1 MCVTYKV
8 YSNEDGSG
16 NVVSQGYA
24 LTNADVDFTVKV
36 EALGLE
42 ASHWY
47 SYEFANCA
55 DPAQTSPLGRTRT
68 APGKLSTNVPTQRF
82 SVYSCS
88 NYPNGFFSAYSG
100 PVQHQDTDY
109 VVHLGDY
116 IYESGDGGKPIGRI
130 PSKATELATLDDYR
144 QRYNQYRYD
153 PDLRAMHE
161 QFPII
166 AIWDDHEIGNNG
178 FKGGSSDSNDS
189 IATGGCAYSNGTVCW
204 TDREMH
210 GKRAYHEW
218 IPIRQVQLDDEARI
232 WRDFRFGDLLDVYAL
247 DTRYYDRDITDLGY
261 NLDYVESLA
270 LDMNS
275 KRSATGPVQEKWM
288 LDGWSASQA
297 RGTVWKMVLNQVL
310 FGSAEVSFQY
320 PDPQPPSLDLDSEY
334 IAGPSLRD

>member
-1 MCVTYKV
+1 MATLRRPALSVEPALPPA
-8 YSNEDGSG
+8 SLLPIFPRSD
-16 NVVSQGYA
+16 SQ
-24 LTNADVDFTVKV
+24 
-36 EALGLE
+36 
-42 ASHWY
+42 S
-47 SYEFANCA
+47 
-55 DPAQTSPLGRTRT
+55 TR
-68 APGKLSTNVPTQRF
+68 VPTIQTDTFRRTL
-82 SVYSCS
+82 
-88 NYPNGFFSAYSG
+88 G
-100 PVQHQDTDY
+100 PYNIKTRIMWY
-109 VVHLGDY
+109 LGDY
-116 IYESGDGGKPIGRI
+116 IYESGDGGSEIGRI

-178 FKGGSSDSNDS
+178 FKAGSSNSNDS
-189 IATGGCAYSNGTVCW
+189 MGGCAYSNGSVCW
-204 TDREMH
+204 SDRAMH

-288 LDGWSASQA
+288 LDGGSASQA
-297 RGTVWKMVLNQVL
+297 RGTTWKMVLNQVL
-310 FGSAEVSFQY
+310 FGSAEVSFEY
-320 PDPQPPSLDLDSEY
+320 PDPQPPSLDLDSE
-334 IAGPSLRD
+334 